1 MTQNIFLMENE
12 LIIYP
17 VKVGHHPLIYFLLVL
32 TCLLSVFI
40 FSFYQEQSMRLLSA
54 SVSSKSKSLLNR
66 IDSETIKKVGRYMNL
81 FFFINVL
88 LFIYGFL
95 YHYNLFGEMSK
106 IQIIYLFV
114 GVLFLYLAKFLLH
127 YFMGF
132 LFKNQ
137 DLIKNYLEELYLKYK
152 LFGVILFPLLLILLF
167 SKQFGEIALFI
178 GISTYVL
185 CWIMV
190 SFFSLKVGLKS
201 KSFPKYYPFVYIC
214 ALEILPWALIGK
226 IFHRPLAALFGL

>member
-1 MTQNIFLMENE
+1 MENE
-12 LIIYP
+12 LIIHP
-17 VKVGHHPLIYFLLVL
+17 MKAGHHAFVYVFLVL
-32 TCLLSVFI
+32 ICLLSVFI
-40 FSFYQEQSMRLLSA
+40 FSFYQEQSIRLLSA
-54 SVSSKSKSLLNR
+54 SVNSKSKSLLNR

-81 FFFINVL
+81 FFFMNLL
-88 LFIYGFL
+88 LFVYGVF
-95 YHYNLFGEMSK
+95 YKYEIFRDMSK
-106 IQIIYLFV
+106 IQITYLFS

-137 DLIKNYLEELYLKYK
+137 DLIKDYLEELYLKYK

-167 SKQFGEIALFI
+167 SNQFGQIALFM

-214 ALEILPWALIGK
+214 TLEILPWALIGK
-226 IFHRPLAALFGL
+226 IFHRPLSLLFGL